1 MGRKGSQ
8 GGGGGG
14 GKDSVQV
21 VYTLQKSFDLK
32 KFEFI
37 IFTNLVAPCGSV
49 QEENWKTGFKEGE
62 GSPQGG

>member
-37 IFTNLVAPCGSV
+37 IFTNLVAP
-49 QEENWKTGFKEGE
+49 
-62 GSPQGG
+62 

>member
-21 VYTLQKSFDLK
+21 VYTLQK
-32 KFEFI
+32 KFWSEKCRIYYFYK
-37 IFTNLVAPCGSV
+37 FSCPL
-49 QEENWKTGFKEGE
+49 
-62 GSPQGG
+62 